1 MAGTDP
7 DEHSGYTHTLTT
19 AGVVFGWAAYEAML
33 AKQPIV
39 LNAGQLNLCFT
50 LGGCTS
56 YLANMVFGPILDS
69 RGARVTNACACA
81 VMLAGALL
89 VAFADDLAPRLTAGP
104 DALSAY
110 AAVMTT
116 GFVLLGL
123 GGPGVQ
129 IPTLRIAMLFPDKQE
144 LIGSLNASLFDASC
158 FVFFAMQL
166 IQERWQVSLKS
177 LFLAYAAWIVLLF
190 LSSLAFFGDLELE
203 SPEEAAAPAGAE
215 DKPAKRDRL
224 PPEARPLLRQSEA
237 VDVGAAGGRGRG
249 EASSPLTMPYASGS
263 GSFQASFMEAFLA
276 HKQGE
281 AYGQLDEEAGLP
293 KTDSHLSIKSLAS
306 NKSGGSITAASDLS
320 LPDLEAREVKKA
332 AEGVSHAQLGFAE
345 AVRTKEFVALSFV
358 TAVHILRLNFI
369 VGTLDRQLAN
379 TLPEAQAASWS
390 KLFSTLLPLGGLSA
404 PATAWLLKNHMG
416 KSYAA
421 TTGLGF
427 FWGVAVLVALNS
439 SRPAVLSGGLVA
451 SFACISVGRQLVYSI
466 VFATMPLVFGMRHL
480 GKLLMTVNICVFCTG
495 LLQFPIASL
504 PDWVFGGNW
513 WQTNILMVAMLLP
526 LIFIKAPSPKRGGR
540 GGA

>member
-1 MAGTDP
+1 
-7 DEHSGYTHTLTT
+7 
-19 AGVVFGWAAYEAML
+19 
-33 AKQPIV
+33 
-39 LNAGQLNLCFT
+39 
-50 LGGCTS
+50 
-56 YLANMVFGPILDS
+56 
-69 RGARVTNACACA
+69 
-81 VMLAGALL
+81 
-89 VAFADDLAPRLTAGP
+89 
-104 DALSAY
+104 
-110 AAVMTT
+110 MTT

-166 IQERWQVSLKS
+166 VMERWGVSLKS

-190 LSSLAFFGDLELE
+190 LSSVALFGALELE
-203 SPEEAAAPAGAE
+203 SPEEAAAAAAAAE
-215 DKPAKRDRL
+215 DKPAKPANLDRRPL
-224 PPEARPLLRQSEA
+224 EARPLLRQSEA
-237 VDVGAAGGRGRG
+237 VDVGAPGARGRGG
-249 EASSPLTMPYASGS
+249 EASSPMTMPYASGS
-263 GSFQASFMEAFLA
+263 GSFQASFMEAYLA

-281 AYGQLDEEAGLP
+281 AYGQLDGEAGPAGLP

-332 AEGVSHAQLGFAE
+332 AAEGVSHAQLGFAE
-345 AVRTKEFVALSFV
+345 AVRTKEFLALSFV

-369 VGTLDRQLAN
+369 VGTLDRQLAH
-379 TLPEAQAASWS
+379 TLPEAQAAGWS

-439 SRPAVLSGGLVA
+439 TRPAVLSGGLVA

-480 GKLLMTVNICVFCTG
+480 GKLLMTVNICVFCVG

-504 PDWVFGGNW
+504 PDWVFGGSW

-526 LIFIKAPSPKRGGR
+526 LIFIKAPGPKRAGR
-540 GGA
+540 GWA